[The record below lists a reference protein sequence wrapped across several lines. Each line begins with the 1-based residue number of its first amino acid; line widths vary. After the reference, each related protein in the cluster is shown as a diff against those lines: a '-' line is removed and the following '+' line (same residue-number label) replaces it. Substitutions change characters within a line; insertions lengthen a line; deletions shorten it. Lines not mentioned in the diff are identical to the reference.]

1 MEIMCRYSSCY
12 SDRARLRWHGGRR
25 GCSRAAVGAVWAA
38 PAAPQRAAAA
48 PAAGSR
54 GPAAGSWGRA
64 RRRPGGQ
71 GQRDHHPQ
79 GPAGAGRGPGPLPL
93 GRARR
98 PGGGRKR
105 AEDNDPGLVPALL
118 GLVEPDE
125 RGDPMSPLRWTT
137 KSLRHLA
144 TELARQG
151 HAVSASTVGRL
162 LREQGFSL
170 QGTAKALEGAQHPTG
185 MGSSATSM
193 SRSRR
198 SRPTGSRSSASMP
211 RRRRCWGSCPTPA
224 GSGAPGRPDPRR
236 GSQLLHRSPRRAGHP
251 VWRLRPHPR
260 RRLGQRRRRS
270 RHRHVRGRIH
280 PPLVAGA
287 RPARLP
293 RRDPAADHRGR
304 GRLQQLP
311 LPGLEGG
318 AGPAGRRGGPDHHGL
333 PFPAG
338 HLQVE
343 QDRAPAVFAD
353 HDELAR
359 PAVDQP

>member
-1 MEIMCRYSSCY
+1 MAVAEDACVQLSVRVGLLMPHLNERQ
-12 SDRARLRWHGGRR
+12 RRLLLATEARLLGRGGV
-25 GCSRAAVGAVWAA
+25 RAVAQVAKVSETTIRKGLLELDA
-38 PAAPQRAAAA
+38 
-48 PAAGSR
+48 
-54 GPAAGSWGRA
+54 
-64 RRRPGGQ
+64 GQ
-71 GQRDHHPQ
+71 GPV
-79 GPAGAGRGPGPLPL
+79 PL

-144 TELARQG
+144 TELARRG

-170 QGTAKALEGAQHPTG
+170 QGTAKTLEGAQHPDR
-185 MGSSATSM
+185 MRSSATSTSG
-193 SRSRR
+193 SRP

-211 RRRRCWGSCPTPA
+211 RRRSCWGSCPTPA
-224 GSGAPGRPDPRR
+224 GSGAPRATRSASRITASSPLPTASRPSRMASRTSPGTPA
-236 GSQLLHRSPRRAGHP
+236 GSTSVSITTPPPSR
-251 VWRLRPHPR
+251 WR
-260 RRLGQRRRRS
+260 
-270 RHRHVRGRIH
+270 H

-304 GRLQQLP
+304 GWLQQLP

-318 AGPAGRRGGPDHHGL
+318 AGPVGRRGGPIHYGR

-338 HLQVE
+338 HLQ
-343 QDRAPAVFAD
+343 D
-353 HDELAR
+353 AR
-359 PAVDQP
+359 IDVKWPGWGRSG